1 MPTTNYRLLVSL
13 KPEEKERLTELS
25 TQLRL
30 PRAEVLRRLM
40 MAHRLPDP
48 TEFVAWQGIR
58 DLMKVNADLARLGN
72 LFKLALD
79 EEPPETLMERLDG
92 LAAEIAE
99 TQKEL
104 KAAALEIRAL
114 VQRGRP

>member
-1 MPTTNYRLLVSL
+1 MPTANYRLLVSL
-13 KPEEKERLTELS
+13 KPEEKERLTALS
-25 TQLRL
+25 EQLRL

-79 EEPPETLMERLDG
+79 EEPPESLTQKLDAIAG
-92 LAAEIAE
+92 EIAE
-99 TQKEL
+99 TQLHL
-104 KAAALEIRAL
+104 KAAAIDVRAL
-114 VQRGRP
+114 IQGRRR